1 MCRLGR
7 WLGPWTPTHVM
18 PTGVSRREVTFPG
31 PSGAMRAWIVRP
43 EHRAVTGR
51 LFVIH
56 GLHFLGPEDP
66 RLLRFLSAVA
76 ASGVEVFAPFLPTLL
91 SLKLAESAVAE
102 TAAAFEAATQSDPDA
117 RLGVFTISF
126 GSVLGLRLMSDPRF
140 AGQTGDLML
149 FGGYCDWRDALRYS
163 ITDRDLSGD
172 TVPPDPLNQ
181 PAIYMNLVSD
191 MPTAPSDTAPIRD
204 AWMAYVKATWGDPE
218 MRDITRFEPVARR
231 LAESLDARDRPLFL
245 RGCGL
250 GDGAMMEVD
259 QALSKAAPRLAWLAP
274 QGDLARLKGTL
285 HIAHGTDDD
294 VVPVHHAASLARA
307 ATSCTT
313 VSQSITGIYG
323 HTEHA
328 GVEGLLKRGPAAFR
342 ELRTMVRMLH
352 AITTVSHP

>member
-1 MCRLGR
+1 M
-7 WLGPWTPTHVM
+7 M
-18 PTGVSRREVTFPG
+18 PSGVSRQEVTFEG
-31 PSGAMRAWIVRP
+31 PNGAMRAWIVRP
-43 EHRAVTGR
+43 KDRAVTGR

-91 SLKLAESAVAE
+91 ALSLAESAVAE
-102 TAAAFEAATQSDPDA
+102 TAAAFDTATQRAPGGP
-117 RLGVFTISF
+117 LGVFTISF
-126 GSVLGLRLMSDPRF
+126 GSVLGLRLMNDPKF
-140 AGQTGDLML
+140 DGQTGDLML

-163 ITDRDLSGD
+163 ITDRDMSGD

-191 MPTAPSDTAPIRD
+191 MPAAPSNTAPLRS
-204 AWMAYVKATWGDPE
+204 AWMAYAKATWGDPA

-231 LAESLDARDRPLFL
+231 LAESLDAADRPLFL

-250 GDGAMMEVD
+250 GDGAMKEVE
-259 QALSKAAPRLAWLAP
+259 QALSKASPRLAWLAP
-274 QGDLARLKGTL
+274 QGELARLRGTL
-285 HIAHGTDDD
+285 HIAHGADDD
-294 VVPVHHAASLARA
+294 VVPVRHAAALARG

-313 VSQSITGIYG
+313 VNQFITGIYG
-323 HTEHA
+323 HTEHV
-328 GVEGLLKRGPAAFR
+328 GVEGLLKRGPAALR

-352 AITTVSHP
+352 AIATVSHP